1 FMQDVGTMFGVHTQQ
16 YMTKETYVKVVGRH
30 EEQLAKTFGKG
41 KNARVSPY
49 DISISYDAVVRDGS
63 IPGGN
68 FSEAWMSLFSTI
80 ANTPELHQEFDVFR
94 IFTYIARELGA
105 KNVDDFKRVAGET
118 NVQTQPDATVAKEVD
133 KGNLVAL

>member
-1 FMQDVGTMFGVHTQQ
+1 
-16 YMTKETYVKVVGRH
+16 
-30 EEQLAKTFGKG
+30 
-41 KNARVSPY
+41 
-49 DISISYDAVVRDGS
+49 
-63 IPGGN
+63 
-68 FSEAWMSLFSTI
+68 MSLFSTI